1 MRRDLSTIVVGILFL
16 AAGVLIGG
24 SMLGLFDFYVNL
36 DGWWTLFLIIPALL
50 SMSQSG
56 PNAGNAI
63 LLGIGTLLLLDAQ
76 GILPRNFSWRL
87 VFPLVL
93 LVVGLQIL
101 LGGSGFRYRRRDEPA
116 SPGSSGDSGSAGAS
130 GYKSEGERHSGG
142 GVFSS
147 SSKPGEGYKKASVT
161 FGGEEIHYGD
171 EDFLGG
177 SYQATFG
184 GLTVNLASVRIAGDV
199 VIDVNATFGGIEI
212 ILPRGVKVVTHVNP
226 VLGGTEC
233 KYPSSSDPAAP
244 TVIVKGTATFGG
256 VEIK

>member
-1 MRRDLSTIVVGILFL
+1 MRRDLSTVVVGILFL

-36 DGWWTLFLIIPALL
+36 NGWWTLFLIIPALL
-50 SMSQSG
+50 SMTQSG

-93 LVVGLQIL
+93 LVVGVQIL
-101 LGGSGFRYRRRDEPA
+101 LGGSSFRYRRRDDGPA
-116 SPGSSGDSGSAGAS
+116 SGGSESGAGGDSANFR
-130 GYKSEGERHSGG
+130 SEGERHSGG

-161 FGGEEIHYGD
+161 FGGEDIHYGD
-171 EDFLGG
+171 EDFFGG

-184 GLTVNLASVRIAGDV
+184 GLTVNLASVRITGDV